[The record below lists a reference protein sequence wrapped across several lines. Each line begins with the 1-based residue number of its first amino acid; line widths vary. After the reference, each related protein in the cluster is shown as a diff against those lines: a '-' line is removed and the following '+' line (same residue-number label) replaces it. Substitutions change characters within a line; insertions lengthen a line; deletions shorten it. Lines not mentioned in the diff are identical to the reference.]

1 VYEFKY
7 TVLILLVMFYIKSM
21 IMKLQVVYKTLSYP
35 ALFCF
40 MKQFKNLLKKI
51 YYAKKRLVTLIDP
64 RIQ

>member
-1 VYEFKY
+1 
-7 TVLILLVMFYIKSM
+7 MFYIKSM